1 MQCAAVGSTVVVS
14 NRGFGIGPLRSLRSK
29 RGLVVVAGDP
39 KDDPFHDP
47 AVCPTK
53 ISNTEIDLLPNSENS
68 FAVLGNLGL
77 LGSKG
82 KCLQS
87 LNYFKGSFL
96 YFPWKK
102 QIKYR
107 ISVHTF

>member
-47 AVCPTK
+47 AVCPT
-53 ISNTEIDLLPNSENS
+53 EINNE
-68 FAVLGNLGL
+68 
-77 LGSKG
+77 
-82 KCLQS
+82 
-87 LNYFKGSFL
+87 
-96 YFPWKK
+96 
-102 QIKYR
+102 R
-107 ISVHTF
+107 